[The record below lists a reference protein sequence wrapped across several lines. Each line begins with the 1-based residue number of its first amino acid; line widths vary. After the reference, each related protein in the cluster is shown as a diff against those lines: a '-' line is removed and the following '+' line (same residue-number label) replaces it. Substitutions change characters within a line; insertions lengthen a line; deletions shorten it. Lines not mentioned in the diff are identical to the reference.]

1 MRRRDYYCDQV
12 TIAHDDRPRLPA
24 DPSLISLTYHHEHPL
39 QAFEFDDTL
48 EIWTVTARIDA
59 DAAAEELLAH
69 SDADQE
75 TLDAIQ
81 DVTVGRMSFARVRM
95 YGPDDPFEAMDS
107 HSQDLCRIGETVL
120 DVASGQWH
128 PACEDVLAHPA
139 GDLLVMDRVILE
151 PDWRGLGLG
160 PVLAGAAIRRLSN
173 GCAAV
178 ACEPGSADGR
188 EMTEDQHREAA
199 AKLGRVWSTIGF
211 EPFRDGVYL
220 LDCHLQRPQDLL
232 TERQQEFTALCTAWR
247 KARSLP

>member
-1 MRRRDYYCDQV
+1 M